1 MTITTSSSSK
11 QQYFNLFKIA
21 LNMLT
26 YNRKKFIGMLVG
38 ATFATFILTQ
48 QPSIY
53 QGITDRLT
61 TKINL
66 LADDID
72 LWIMSDTSSN
82 FEHPTYFNQMDIY
95 RIRSVRGVQWATQ
108 IYETWQQIQHIKTKS
123 SKVWQLI
130 GVDRN
135 NLLGLPK
142 KMNSGE
148 RDAIRYSGAMII
160 DGYSVQ
166 QLETKDKKTIALGDK
181 MVRGSNSWFIAGV
194 TKPLRS
200 YSQTPT
206 AYMASHYLPDRD
218 KSPSFILVKVNS
230 AFDRREVAKAIKNST
245 GYLALTTA
253 EFIARSNKFFREKT
267 PILVGFI
274 AVAVLGF
281 IIGLIIMWQIFNDFV
296 LTHHHQYGMLK
307 MLGVK
312 NSLLIKVVLFQAAL
326 IGSIGFILG
335 LSLTMIFGLV
345 FHNTTV
351 AFHLTWQII
360 LLGLLGSAI
369 IIIFASIFSLF
380 KVIRMDTVDLCRS
393 LI

>member
-1 MTITTSSSSK
+1 
-11 QQYFNLFKIA
+11 
-21 LNMLT
+21 MLT
-26 YNRKKFIGMLVG
+26 YNRKKFIGMLIG

-61 TKINL
+61 TKISL
-66 LADDID
+66 LSNDVD

-82 FEHPTYFNQMDIY
+82 FEHPTYFNQMDMY
-95 RIRSVRGVQWATQ
+95 RIRSVTGVQWATQ
-108 IYETWQQIQHIKTKS
+108 IYETWQQIKHIKTNS

-135 NLLGLPK
+135 NLLGLPQ
-142 KMNSGE
+142 KMQRGD

-166 QLETKDKKTIALGDK
+166 QLETKDKKTIGLEDK
-181 MVRGSNSWFIAGV
+181 MVRGPNSWFIAGV
-194 TKPLRS
+194 TEPLRS

-218 KSPSFILVKVNS
+218 NSPSFILVKVHPSLNIS
-230 AFDRREVAKAIKNST
+230 EVAKTIRSST

-296 LTHHHQYGMLK
+296 LTHQHQYGMLK

-312 NSLLIKVVLFQAAL
+312 NILLIKVVLFQASI
-326 IGSIGFILG
+326 IGSVGFILG
-335 LSLTMIFGLV
+335 LGLTMIFGLI

-360 LLGLLGSAI
+360 LLGLLGSI
-369 IIIFASIFSLF
+369 IIIICASIFSLF

>member
-1 MTITTSSSSK
+1 MTISPSSSTK
-11 QQYFNLFKIA
+11 QQYCNLFKIA

-26 YNRKKFIGMLVG
+26 YNRKKFIGMLIG

-53 QGITDRLT
+53 QGITERLS

-66 LADDID
+66 LSNDID

-95 RIRSVRGVQWATQ
+95 RIRSVNGVQWATQ
-108 IYETWQQIQHIKTKS
+108 LYETWQQIKHIKTNS

-135 NLLGLPK
+135 NLLGLPQ
-142 KMNSGE
+142 KMQTGD

-166 QLETKDKKTIALGDK
+166 QLETKDKKTISLGDK
-181 MVRGSNSWFIAGV
+181 MVRGSNSWFIAGI

-206 AYMASHYLPDRD
+206 AYLASHYLPDRD
-218 KSPSFILVKVNS
+218 NSPSFILVKVNPSFDIS
-230 AFDRREVAKAIKNST
+230 AVAKTIKNST
-245 GYLALTTA
+245 GYLALTTS
-253 EFIARSNKFFREKT
+253 EFIQRSNKFFREKT

-274 AVAVLGF
+274 AVAILGF
-281 IIGLIIMWQIFNDFV
+281 VIGLIIIWQIFNDFV
-296 LTHHHQYGMLK
+296 LTHQHQYGMLK
-307 MLGVK
+307 MLGVT
-312 NSLLIKVVLFQAAL
+312 NPMLIKIVLFQASF

-335 LSLTMIFGLV
+335 LGLSIIFGLI

-351 AFHLTWQII
+351 AFDLTWQII
-360 LLGLLGSAI
+360 LLGLLGSLI
-369 IIIFASIFSLF
+369 IIICASVFSLF